1 MARHASSQ
9 PTDVELHILR
19 TLWELGPSTVR
30 EVHNRMAESKE
41 TGYSTTVKMMLVML
55 EKRLVKRNES
65 VRPQIYRAATSQK
78 NTQKR
83 MLKEMIQKVYDGS
96 TKSLLLQA
104 LSSARTSPEDIAE
117 IRKLIDEMSDE
128 STNQQGDSK

>member
-41 TGYSTTVKMMLVML
+41 TG
-55 EKRLVKRNES
+55 
-65 VRPQIYRAATSQK
+65 
-78 NTQKR
+78 
-83 MLKEMIQKVYDGS
+83 
-96 TKSLLLQA
+96 
-104 LSSARTSPEDIAE
+104 
-117 IRKLIDEMSDE
+117 
-128 STNQQGDSK
+128 